1 MRICS
6 LIAFV
11 CIGISSSQGKQD
23 LTNSKIHYLSLH
35 PGADLNDQHYKSRSN
50 LLQNLKRNKN
60 IKESKKINIDIDF
73 INNGRPYRVNSK
85 KSKMLSKKLRQP
97 FTNKFHVKSKSNN
110 SSSSSNHVG
119 IIKLMKNINS
129 DRENNKKSS
138 HHHKKGLNVTE
149 NNKLHKSG
157 KQKTDNLKS
166 SSFDIKGISK
176 VSVKQVEAE
185 CVTNKNHEIVATNKT
200 IMINLPNESANDSK
214 NLTKEVENL
223 VKQSNQQ
230 VSSSLS
236 FDTERSHHHHQ
247 IVPASTI
254 KITNR
259 NVPSINRHNHRNF
272 MNFMNTHSS
281 SPPWNKNKQN
291 VEKTHLNKINHKLTE
306 IDQNSNLIPFSNNKH
321 KIATVAAP
329 LDPFHHQSFNPGFRI
344 RPITTYPSFFY
355 NIISPT
361 SGHGHLLSIP
371 AAPKYGPIL
380 SNPYLSFFNHVPRVG
395 NGFFRIISEPKFL
408 GSIADS

>member
-138 HHHKKGLNVTE
+138 HHHKKDLNVSE
-149 NNKLHKSG
+149 NKLQNMSG
-157 KQKTDNLKS
+157 KQKTDDLKS
-166 SSFDIKGISK
+166 SSFNRKGISK
-176 VSVKQVEAE
+176 DSVKQVEAAR
-185 CVTNKNHEIVATNKT
+185 VTNKDHEIHEIVATNKT
-200 IMINLPNESANDSK
+200 VMINLPNESVNASK
-214 NLTKEVENL
+214 NLTKKVE
-223 VKQSNQQ
+223 KQSNQQ

-236 FDTERSHHHHQ
+236 FDNERRHHQ

-254 KITNR
+254 KIANR
-259 NVPSINRHNHRNF
+259 KVPSINRPNH
-272 MNFMNTHSS
+272 MNFMNAHSS
-281 SPPWNKNKQN
+281 SPRWNKHKW
-291 VEKTHLNKINHKLTE
+291 EKTSSNKINHKLSE
-306 IDQNSNLIPFSNNKH
+306 IDQNSNLISFFHNKR
-321 KIATVAAP
+321 KIAPVLAP
-329 LDPFHHQSFNPGFRI
+329 VDSFHYQSSQPNFSIN
-344 RPITTYPSFFY
+344 PITTYPSFLY

-361 SGHGHLLSIP
+361 SGHLFS
-371 AAPKYGPIL
+371 AAQKYGPIL
-380 SNPYLSFFNHVPRVG
+380 SNPYLLFYNHVP
-395 NGFFRIISEPKFL
+395 NYQHQTFWIK
-408 GSIADS
+408 

>member
-1 MRICS
+1 M
-6 LIAFV
+6 
-11 CIGISSSQGKQD
+11 G
-23 LTNSKIHYLSLH
+23 
-35 PGADLNDQHYKSRSN
+35 
-50 LLQNLKRNKN
+50 KRNKN

-73 INNGRPYRVNSK
+73 INNGRPFRVNSK

-97 FTNKFHVKSKSNN
+97 FTNKLHVKSKSNN
-110 SSSSSNHVG
+110 NSNVG
-119 IIKLMKNINS
+119 IIKHVKNINS

-138 HHHKKGLNVTE
+138 HPHKKDLNVSE

-157 KQKTDNLKS
+157 KQKTDDLKS
-166 SSFDIKGISK
+166 SSFDIK

-185 CVTNKNHEIVATNKT
+185 RVTNKNHEIVATNKT
-200 IMINLPNESANDSK
+200 IMINLPNESANANK
-214 NLTKEVENL
+214 NLTNEVENL

-236 FDTERSHHHHQ
+236 FDTLRSHHHHQ

-259 NVPSINRHNHRNF
+259 NVPSINRYNHRNF

-321 KIATVAAP
+321 SQK
-329 LDPFHHQSFNPGFRI
+329 
-344 RPITTYPSFFY
+344 
-355 NIISPT
+355 
-361 SGHGHLLSIP
+361 
-371 AAPKYGPIL
+371 
-380 SNPYLSFFNHVPRVG
+380 
-395 NGFFRIISEPKFL
+395 
-408 GSIADS
+408 

>member
-1 MRICS
+1 MRISS
-6 LIAFV
+6 LIICV
-11 CIGISSSQGKQD
+11 CIGISPSQGKQD
-23 LTNSKIHYLSLH
+23 LANSKIHYLSLH
-35 PGADLNDQHYKSRSN
+35 PGADLNHPNHKSRSN

-73 INNGRPYRVNSK
+73 INNGRPFRVNSK

-110 SSSSSNHVG
+110 SSNVG
-119 IIKLMKNINS
+119 IIKHVKNINS

-138 HHHKKGLNVTE
+138 HPHKKGLNVSE

-157 KQKTDNLKS
+157 KQKTDDLKS

-176 VSVKQVEAE
+176 VSVKQGEAE
-185 CVTNKNHEIVATNKT
+185 RVTNKNHEIVATNKT

-259 NVPSINRHNHRNF
+259 NVPSINRQNHRNF
-272 MNFMNTHSS
+272 MNFMNIHSS
-281 SPPWNKNKQN
+281 LPPWNKNKQN
-291 VEKTHLNKINHKLTE
+291 VEKTHSSKINHKLTE
-306 IDQNSNLIPFSNNKH
+306 IDQNSNLIPFSNNKQ
-321 KIATVAAP
+321 KKATVAAP
-329 LDPFHHQSFNPGFRI
+329 VDPFHHQSSFPGFRI
-344 RPITTYPSFFY
+344 RQITTYPSFFY

-380 SNPYLSFFNHVPRVG
+380 SNPYLSFFNHVPRMG
-395 NGFFRIISEPKFL
+395 NGFFRIISEKQNF
-408 GSIADS
+408 

>member
-1 MRICS
+1 MRISS
-6 LIAFV
+6 LIICV
-11 CIGISSSQGKQD
+11 CIGISPSQGKQD
-23 LTNSKIHYLSLH
+23 LANSKIHYLSLH
-35 PGADLNDQHYKSRSN
+35 PGGADLNHHNHKSRSN

-73 INNGRPYRVNSK
+73 INNGRPFRVNSK

-110 SSSSSNHVG
+110 STNAG
-119 IIKLMKNINS
+119 IIKHVKNINS

-138 HHHKKGLNVTE
+138 HHHKKGLNVSE

-157 KQKTDNLKS
+157 KQKTDDLKS

-176 VSVKQVEAE
+176 DSVKQVEAE
-185 CVTNKNHEIVATNKT
+185 RVTNKNHEIVATNKT
-200 IMINLPNESANDSK
+200 IMINLPNESANASK
-214 NLTKEVENL
+214 NLTKEVENF

-259 NVPSINRHNHRNF
+259 KMPSINRHNHWNF

-291 VEKTHLNKINHKLTE
+291 MEKTQSNKINHKLTE
-306 IDQNSNLIPFSNNKH
+306 IDQNSNLMPFFHNKR
-321 KIATVAAP
+321 KIAPVIAP
-329 LDPFHHQSFNPGFRI
+329 LDRFHHQSSYPGFRI

-380 SNPYLSFFNHVPRVG
+380 SNPYLSYFNHVPRVG
-395 NGFFRIISEPKFL
+395 NGFFRIIS
-408 GSIADS
+408 